1 MIRVEYVREHKEAR
15 FPLYATALS
24 AGADVFAAIDKP
36 IVMMAGDIKSI
47 STGLRI
53 ASMTAQSEIQI
64 RSRSGLA
71 LKHGVIVLNAPGTID
86 ADYRGIIGVILM
98 NQGRHP
104 FTIHPG
110 DRIAQMVYAPVFR
123 AQQVEGKEV
132 QATARGDGGF
142 GSTGGV

>member
-1 MIRVEYVREHKEAR
+1 MIRVEYVLEHPKAR
-15 FPLYATALS
+15 LPMYATELS
-24 AGADVFAAIDKP
+24 AGADIFAAIDETTVIHP
-36 IVMMAGDIKSI
+36 GQIKSI

-64 RSRSGLA
+64 RSRSGLS
-71 LKHGVIVLNAPGTID
+71 LKYGVIVLNAPGTID

-98 NQGRHP
+98 NQGRRP

-123 AQQVEGKEV
+123 AQQVEGKV
-132 QATARGDGGF
+132 ISPTARGGGGF
-142 GSTGGV
+142 GSTGV